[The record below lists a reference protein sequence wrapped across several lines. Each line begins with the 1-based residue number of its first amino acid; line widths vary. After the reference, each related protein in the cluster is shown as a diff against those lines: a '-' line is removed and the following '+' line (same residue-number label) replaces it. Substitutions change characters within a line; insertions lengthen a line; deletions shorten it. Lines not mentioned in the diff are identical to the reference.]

1 MTSDRSSEGDR
12 AVGWDMTERETAGAG
27 VDPVRCAPGRFGS
40 GVPARF
46 RGFTLL
52 EVLIAL
58 AVLTVSL
65 MILVGAQSNSVRMT
79 LQADR
84 ILIGTM
90 LAKQKLA
97 ELEMFLE
104 SEPGFSEQDEIVE
117 EGDFE
122 EMFPGQYPEY
132 RWRTYVRK
140 LDLRGASTGGVT
152 DLLGFAAG
160 EDTQQEIP
168 GMPDEEALA
177 SMINLDEISEQLARF
192 IREITVVVYWDFDG
206 DFDEVVLTTHVIKPT
221 GPAFVSPED
230 AVQVGGVQ

>member
-1 MTSDRSSEGDR
+1 MVTQDRNNQGLPDR
-12 AVGWDMTERETAGAG
+12 
-27 VDPVRCAPGRFGS
+27 
-40 GVPARF
+40 

-58 AVLTVSL
+58 AVLSLSL

-79 LQADR
+79 VQADR
-84 ILIGTM
+84 LLVGTM

-122 EMFPGQYPEY
+122 ELFPGQYPEY
-132 RWRTYVRK
+132 RWRTAIRK
-140 LDLRGASTGGVT
+140 LDLRGASTGGLT
-152 DLLGFAAG
+152 DLIGFAG
-160 EDTQQEIP
+160 GDETQQNIP
-168 GMPDEEALA
+168 GMPDEETLA
-177 SMINLDEISEQLARF
+177 SLINLDEMSEQLARF
-192 IREITVVVYWDFDG
+192 IREITVVVYWDFSG

-230 AVQVGGVQ
+230 AVPVGVGGTQ

>member
-1 MTSDRSSEGDR
+1 MVKENTTQSS
-12 AVGWDMTERETAGAG
+12 
-27 VDPVRCAPGRFGS
+27 
-40 GVPARF
+40 

-58 AVLTVSL
+58 AVLSVSL
-65 MILVGAQSNSVRMT
+65 MILVGAQSNSARMT
-79 LQADR
+79 VEADR

-97 ELEMFLE
+97 DLEMFLE

-122 EMFPGQYPEY
+122 DLFPGQYPEY
-132 RWRTYVRK
+132 RWRTIIRK
-140 LDLRGASTGGVT
+140 LDLRGASTAGLT
-152 DLLGFAAG
+152 DLLAFAGG
-160 EDTQQEIP
+160 EEEQPQAA
-168 GMPDEEALA
+168 GMPDQETLA
-177 SMINLDEISEQLARF
+177 GMINLDEMSEQLARF
-192 IREITVVVYWDFDG
+192 IREITVVVYWDFSG

-230 AVQVGGVQ
+230 AAPQSSTGGRK